1 MKLEDEILISA
12 YLDKETSTE
21 ERVYIENLLEDDIE
35 AREFMNQLLRTENQL
50 EDLFSSK
57 TISKINESLETKLI
71 KNNSISTFII
81 NFFKR
86 PLRVLVLIIAAPLFF
101 VAPVG
106 YIAFNDL
113 DEDFQNRGVIAR
125 TENERSDN
133 NCSENSKLYNF
144 FIKLFNEEYCKKET
158 EKNLD

>member
-81 NFFKR
+81 NFFNYVNSSAKR
-86 PLRVLVLIIAAPLFF
+86 
-101 VAPVG
+101 
-106 YIAFNDL
+106 
-113 DEDFQNRGVIAR
+113 R
-125 TENERSDN
+125 T
-133 NCSENSKLYNF
+133 
-144 FIKLFNEEYCKKET
+144 
-158 EKNLD
+158 